1 MKNIVLLVVDMQ
13 KALVK
18 EHPYNE
24 RMVIDNIKRLIASSR
39 KNNVEVV
46 FVRHDDGPGEEL
58 ERGKDGWQVY
68 EELEPQEGEYIVDK
82 EYNSAFHK
90 TDLREYLNSKNIDTV
105 ILTGMQ
111 TEYCI
116 DATLK
121 SAFDYEYKI
130 IIPMDSNTTFDNEY
144 LAGEKLFKF
153 YNYKIWNK
161 RFAQVMP
168 VEDVIQIIEG

>member
-13 KALVK
+13 KSLVK
-18 EHPYNE
+18 DHPYNE
-24 RMVIDNIKRLIASSR
+24 RKVIDNINELIDSSR

-58 ERGKDGWQVY
+58 EKGKDGWEIY
-68 EELEPQEGEYIVDK
+68 GEFAPQDGEYIVDK

-90 TDLREYLNSKNIDTV
+90 TDLREYLNSRSIDTI

-130 IIPMDSNTTFDNEY
+130 IIPKDCNTTFDNEY
-144 LAGEKLFKF
+144 LAGEKLFEF

-161 RFAQVMP
+161 RFAQVIS
-168 VEDVIQIIEG
+168 VEDVIKIIEE